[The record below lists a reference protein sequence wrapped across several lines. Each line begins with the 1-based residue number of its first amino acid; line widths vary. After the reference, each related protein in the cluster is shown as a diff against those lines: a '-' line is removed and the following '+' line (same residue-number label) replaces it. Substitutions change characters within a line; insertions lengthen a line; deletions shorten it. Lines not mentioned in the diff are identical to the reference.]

1 MLGTVRFE
9 QSIRRVFG
17 GLMGSAGFAPAL
29 PVREWYWFGVEYVRW
44 RVSVLV
50 VCNMEFGGVV
60 EVDLRRPDVCFRVNG
75 GARELPWG
83 DRNGSGPVLLEV
95 ICEGRGEADVAGAT
109 GKVVALDDEGSLTA
123 HLEGLA
129 RALRVVMGEI
139 IAMDDAE
146 GPGRFI
152 SGMCYGESHVAY
164 CVSASDEPSFY
175 VLLDVGGEG
184 RAREVRFVR
193 LEELRAKWE
202 KVERGELRLE
212 SVAEVSRSWRAGAE
226 QGRR

>member
-9 QSIRRVFG
+9 QSIHRVFDG
-17 GLMGSAGFAPAL
+17 VMSSAGFAPAL
-29 PVREWYWFGVEYVRW
+29 PVRECYSFGMEYIRR

-60 EVDLRRPDVCFRVNG
+60 EVDLHRSDVCFRVNG
-75 GARELPWG
+75 GPRELPWG
-83 DRNGSGPVLLEV
+83 DRYGSGPVLLEV
-95 ICEGRGEADVAGAT
+95 LCKGRGEAEVAGAT
-109 GKVVALDDEGSLTA
+109 GRVVAIDDERALTT
-123 HLEGLA
+123 HLEDLA

-164 CVSASDEPSFY
+164 CVSASDEPSFH
-175 VLLDVGGEG
+175 VLLELRGEQ
-184 RAREVRFVR
+184 RAHEKRFVR

-226 QGRR
+226 RRRG